1 MVYRIITIVSLAMLF
16 CGPGPWS
23 SAADLPSPPQ
33 VKMYQGIPYISGG
46 VGDEERDLLQA
57 QSREY
62 NVKLTFAAKEG
73 NYLSDIPVTI
83 MDSQGRKVL
92 DAVAEG
98 PLLYTKLP
106 PGTYNVIA
114 QADGQ
119 THQRKVQVNQQQ
131 LAQVTFAW

>member
-1 MVYRIITIVSLAMLF
+1 MLYRVVTVVSLPMLLF
-16 CGPGPWS
+16 GSGSWS
-23 SAADLPSPPQ
+23 FAANFSSSPQ

-46 VGDEERDLLQA
+46 VGDEQRDLLQA

-62 NVKLTFAAKEG
+62 NVQLTFATKEG
-73 NYLSDIPVTI
+73 NYLADIPVTI
-83 MDSQGRKVL
+83 VDSQGRKVL
-92 DAVAEG
+92 DAVSEG

-106 PGTYNVIA
+106 PGTYNMIA

-131 LAQVTFAW
+131 VAQLVFTW